1 MINLSN
7 RVLSLGESET
17 IAMARRSRE
26 LKSKGVDIIN
36 LSLGEPDFFTPQAVK
51 DAAKEAI
58 DKNFSF
64 YTNVSGYVELREAI
78 CSKLKRDNQLDYT
91 ADQIVVS
98 TGAKHSI
105 INVFLTTINPGD
117 EVIIP
122 TPFWVSYKSMVELC
136 GGIPVFVETSIEND
150 FKFTASQIEAAI
162 TSKTKALIFSSPCNP
177 TGTVMGHDDLKSIA
191 EMLQKHPSILV
202 ISDEIYEY
210 INFEGKHES
219 IAQFPGMIERTVI
232 INGLS
237 KGFAMTGWRVGYIAA
252 PLQIA
257 KACDK
262 IQGQYTSA
270 TSSISQK
277 ACEMAMKVEPKELSF
292 MTAAFKNRR
301 DVFLRELKKINGLRV
316 NTPGGAFYLFPDVSA
331 FLGKKDAD
339 GNVIQSAE
347 DLANYLLDNAHV
359 ATVTGKAFGASN
371 CIRLSYAINEDR
383 LIEAANRIK
392 QALEKLN

>member
-1 MINLSN
+1 MIKLSN

-26 LKSKGVDIIN
+26 LKSKGIDVIN
-36 LSLGEPDFFTPQAVK
+36 LSLGEPDFFTPQIVK

-78 CSKLKRDNQLDYT
+78 CHKLKRDNQLDYS

-122 TPFWVSYKSMVELC
+122 TPFWVSYKSMVELS

-150 FKFTASQIEAAI
+150 FKFTAQQIEKAI
-162 TSKTKALIFSSPCNP
+162 TPKTKALIFSSPCNP
-177 TGTVMGHDDLKSIA
+177 TGTVMEFEELKSVA
-191 EMLQKHPSILV
+191 EMLQKYPDILV

-210 INFEGKHES
+210 INFVGEHVS

-292 MTAAFKNRR
+292 MTKAFKNRR
-301 DVFLRELKKINGLRV
+301 DVFLKELKQIKGLRL

-331 FLGKKDAD
+331 FLGKKDAA
-339 GNVIQSAE
+339 GNEMQSAE

-359 ATVTGKAFGASN
+359 ATVTGKAFGAPN
-371 CIRLSYAINEDR
+371 CIRLSYAINEDK

-392 QALEKLN
+392 RALEKLN